1 MTTKVRKRVKDQQ
14 KRIFAAELRNPHF
27 SYMIDIDGIES
38 FVFVPELQSGNG
50 TAPAL
55 SETQHSERL
64 RLNCSD
70 YIGTIHSLKHPIVG

>member
-14 KRIFAAELRNPHF
+14 KRIFAAEFRDPHF

-38 FVFVPELQSGNG
+38 FVFIPELQSGNR

-55 SETQHSERL
+55 SETQHS
-64 RLNCSD
+64 D
-70 YIGTIHSLKHPIVG
+70 